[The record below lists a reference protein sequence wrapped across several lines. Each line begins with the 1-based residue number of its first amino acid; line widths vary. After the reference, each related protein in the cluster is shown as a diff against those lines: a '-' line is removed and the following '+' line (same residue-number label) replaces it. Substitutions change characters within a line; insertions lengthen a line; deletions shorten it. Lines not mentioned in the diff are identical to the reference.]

1 MIKKLL
7 TAFVLCTIFTI
18 NAQTDLKV
26 TLRKMNSAYMK
37 GPELEIDSVAQT
49 VWVGANYVGEK
60 IEDASVLES
69 QIENLTSWGSKYK
82 LIIDSAEADII
93 VNIDFSDLVCENP
106 FMDWNTGESSF
117 FYRMRYY
124 VPSKVTLLNKT
135 GEEIFSGDFPIR
147 SVMNEIF
154 TETGKSEIALKGLVS
169 EPVLITD
176 DTAPEKTLELF
187 TNKISHEIRS
197 LYEYSRVPYY
207 KIFYTFFAK
216 KDRAMY
222 PELINANKQ
231 FGRSRLK
238 KDLDVIPSVNKEKLS
253 AAEFSINEL
262 LNSESLKT
270 SNNMT
275 SSEIIPLYIN
285 LAQVQFMLGDLDK
298 AKSTLESISNMEG
311 EANFR
316 KEVGLVF
323 GYWD

>member
-7 TAFVLCTIFTI
+7 TVFVLFAFFSI

-37 GPELEIDSVAQT
+37 GPELEVDSSTQT
-49 VWVGANYVGEK
+49 IWVGANYVGEK
-60 IEDASVLES
+60 IEDATSLETK
-69 QIENLTSWGSKYK
+69 IENLTTWCSKYT
-82 LIIDSAEADII
+82 LTTDSAAADIV
-93 VNIDFSDLVCENP
+93 VNIDFSDLICDNP
-106 FMDWNTGESSF
+106 FMDWNTSESNF

-124 VPSKVTLLNKT
+124 VPTKVTLLNKI

-154 TETGKSEIALKGLVS
+154 TETAKSEIALKGLVS

-176 DTAPEKTLELF
+176 ANSQEKTFELF
-187 TNKISHEIRS
+187 TDKISHEVRS

-207 KIFYTFFAK
+207 KIFYTFYAK

-222 PELINANKQ
+222 PDLINANKK

-238 KDLDVIPSVNKEKLS
+238 KDVTVIPSVNKEKLS
-253 AAEFSINEL
+253 DAKFSIEEL
-262 LNSESLKT
+262 LNNESLI
-270 SNNMT
+270 SENNMT

-285 LAQVQFMLGDLDK
+285 LAQVQFMLGDLDEAK
-298 AKSTLESISNMEG
+298 ATLDSISNMEG
-311 EANFR
+311 ASNFI
-316 KEVGLVF
+316 KEVGLVY
-323 GYWD
+323 GYWN